1 MAVLASRWEARS
13 NMIYRR
19 FSVVVVGLVAGHA
32 CRAGQVV
39 VVVDVALRARRS
51 RVEARQCP
59 PRAGM
64 VKLAIRPQNGV
75 MAAGA
80 SRREAQR
87 NVVDWR
93 LRVVVVRLMARDA
106 GRIRQVVVVVDVA
119 LRARRG
125 RMEARQRPSCS
136 SVVEFT
142 VRPQHGVVAI
152 RASRRET

>member
-75 MAAGA
+75 MATGAG
-80 SRREAQR
+80 SREAECYVINR
-87 NVVDWR
+87 R
-93 LRVVVVRLMARDA
+93 LRVVVIRLVARNA
-106 GRIRQVVVVVDVA
+106 VCIG
-119 LRARRG
+119 
-125 RMEARQRPSCS
+125 
-136 SVVEFT
+136 
-142 VRPQHGVVAI
+142 
-152 RASRRET
+152 